1 MRMAIIGIG
10 SPFGSDRAGWDV
22 VDGLADEAWVKARL
36 QAGTLDLLTLDRPG
50 MGLLEHLRGYKQ
62 VILVDAVIAPQ
73 HAPGTILTLQ
83 HEALAMLETP
93 ASTHGFGVAEAL
105 AMAETLGVLPE
116 KLEIWGVVVAAL

>member
-1 MRMAIIGIG
+1 MKMAIIGIG
-10 SPFGSDRAGWDV
+10 SPFGVDRAGWDV
-22 VDGLADEAWVKARL
+22 VDGLADEPWVKTRL

-50 MGLLEHLRGYKQ
+50 MGLLEHLRGYGR

-83 HEALAMLETP
+83 REALALLETP

-105 AMAETLGVLPE
+105 AMGETLGVLPE
-116 KLEIWGVVVAAL
+116 TLEIWGVVVAEP

>member
-10 SPFGSDRAGWDV
+10 SPFGGDRAGWDV
-22 VDGLADEAWVKARL
+22 VDRLADEAWVKAKR
-36 QAGTLDLLTLDRPG
+36 QAGTLDLLKLDRPG
-50 MGLLEHLRGYKQ
+50 MGLLEHLRGYQQ

-83 HEALAMLETP
+83 REALALLETP

-105 AMAETLGVLPE
+105 AMGETLDVLPE
-116 KLEIWGVVVAAL
+116 KLEIWGVVVAAP